1 MWWSALECRTSSLVL
16 CFAFVLF
23 FYEIKKRNLQV
34 NPPPKVPYGVAESH
48 RIEINGTHFFSSFL
62 SIIGRS
68 FFLFFVFFFFFDSI
82 FGSPQQNL
90 SNKEQKKEYEV
101 CGGGGGEGNQVEKW
115 GGGGE
120 EKRKKKMV
128 ALCRPVSFIISD
140 LFVIFSN
147 RMRERERER
156 ALTKLRDEKRNLT
169 RRRRRTRRRRTQP
182 PVLFFSLLS
191 SLHF

>member
-1 MWWSALECRTSSLVL
+1 MRVWWSALECRTSSLVL

-90 SNKEQKKEYEV
+90 SNKEQKKKNTKCV
-101 CGGGGGEGNQVEKW
+101 G

-120 EKRKKKMV
+120 EKRKKKNGGPLPSRFFYYLGP
-128 ALCRPVSFIISD
+128 LCDF
-140 LFVIFSN
+140 L
-147 RMRERERER
+147 E
-156 ALTKLRDEKRNLT
+156 
-169 RRRRRTRRRRTQP
+169 
-182 PVLFFSLLS
+182 
-191 SLHF
+191 

>member
-90 SNKEQKKEYEV
+90 SNKEQKKRIRSV
-101 CGGGGGEGNQVEKW
+101 W
-115 GGGGE
+115 GGGGV
-120 EKRKKKMV
+120 KKKGRKKMV

>member
-1 MWWSALECRTSSLVL
+1 MRVWWSALECRTSSLVL

-68 FFLFFVFFFFFDSI
+68 FFLLFFVFFFFFDSI

-90 SNKEQKKEYEV
+90 SNKEQKKKNTKCV
-101 CGGGGGEGNQVEKW
+101 G

-120 EKRKKKMV
+120 EKRKKKNGGPLPSRFFYYLGP
-128 ALCRPVSFIISD
+128 LCDF
-140 LFVIFSN
+140 L
-147 RMRERERER
+147 E
-156 ALTKLRDEKRNLT
+156 
-169 RRRRRTRRRRTQP
+169 
-182 PVLFFSLLS
+182 
-191 SLHF
+191 